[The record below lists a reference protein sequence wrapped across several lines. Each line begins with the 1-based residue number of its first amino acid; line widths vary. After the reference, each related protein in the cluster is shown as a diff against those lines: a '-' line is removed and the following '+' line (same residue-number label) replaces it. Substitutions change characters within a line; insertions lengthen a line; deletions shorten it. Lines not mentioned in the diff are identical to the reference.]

1 MNEVSTKTTASMP
14 KKIAKAPLIT
24 FVKYNTATNAVNAM
38 RIILSAE
45 PIFFFILLF
54 IYLFIVYKLIYIF
67 PSATIGYIGMS
78 VLF

>member
-45 PIFFFILLF
+45 PIFFFILLR
-54 IYLFIVYKLIYIF
+54 
-67 PSATIGYIGMS
+67 
-78 VLF
+78 